1 MPKANPFTYTPTL
14 TKDDLPESPPYAEL
28 HCRSNFSF
36 LKGASHPHELV
47 LAAAKL
53 GLHSLAITDLSGF
66 YGIVRANEA
75 LHEIIDEKEAKE
87 EDLPHLIFGSEII
100 FQNDNRDDTVVILAR
115 NREGYGQLSQ
125 MVTKG
130 RLRAEKGKC
139 KLALRDILSLE
150 GKDLLV
156 LAGGSRSLAFRLL
169 QAGVTA
175 RANNNLAQLKEAFSD
190 SLYLELNRH
199 LRPADKERSI
209 KLKELGGELGLLSV
223 ATNDVFFHHRQR
235 KKLHDVL
242 TCIDAGISLPHAGR
256 RLLANA
262 ARCLKSAR
270 HMHALF
276 VDMPEVVARSV
287 ELAKLCCF
295 QLSDLHY
302 SYPAESTPA
311 GKNADQFLGQLARQ
325 GLIERLGQKRATQLQ
340 AQLEKELRVIKQLD
354 YAGYFL
360 TMWEIVRYCESKQI
374 LCQGRGSAANSLV
387 CYATRI
393 TSVSPDQ
400 IDMLFERFVSLE
412 RKEPPDIDLDIEHD
426 RREEVIQHVYQKYG
440 RHKAAMV
447 ATVIRYRHKSA
458 IRDVGK
464 ALGLKE
470 EELQRITNY
479 WAYGDESLATEAAK
493 NAGFNPA
500 GRTWKQLLYL
510 ARQITDFPRHLS
522 IHVGGFMLSDRPVA
536 DIVPIEN
543 ARMINRTVIQWDK
556 NDVDAL
562 GIFKVDLLGLGMLNV
577 IARTFRLIDT
587 EHGQCFTL
595 ATIPPEDKET
605 YQMIQ
610 RADTVGVFQIE
621 SRAQMGMLPRLKPKT
636 FYDLVIEVALVRPGP
651 IQGGMVHPYLRRRRG
666 EEAVDYAHPALE
678 PILRRTLGVPIFQEQ
693 VMKMAVAVGGYSAG
707 EADQLRRDMGAWRRN
722 GRMER
727 HQKRLYAG
735 MRDRGIDEDYAE
747 RIIQQIEGFGSY
759 GFPESHAAAF
769 AHLVYVSAYLKCH
782 YPLEFSTALI
792 NAQPMGFYQIATLV
806 ADLHRHK
813 VPIRPV
819 DVEFSDWQATIENRS
834 LRLGLR
840 LIHGLGKDLAEQIVE
855 NRQRYG
861 AYRSIATFAK
871 RTKLNRKQLSTLAA
885 AGALRSIEAERR
897 QAIWQ
902 TSGLGGKDLLSNLD
916 HANERRSFSPMAAS
930 EELRLDYQYA
940 SSFVENH
947 PMLLLRNHL
956 QRRGISR
963 KADMM
968 HLKPGSPIQVAGL
981 VIVRQ
986 RPTGVG
992 GVIFMAL
999 EDETGL
1005 IDIVVRPQTYEKN
1018 RALLCL
1024 ADILLIKGHLQADG
1038 GARSVMAQSFI
1049 NLTSGPVMGIRSRD
1063 FH

>member
-1 MPKANPFTYTPTL
+1 MR
-14 TKDDLPESPPYAEL
+14 YAEL
-28 HCRSNFSF
+28 HCRTNFSF

-47 LAAAKL
+47 LAAAQL

-66 YGIVRANEA
+66 YGIVRANES
-75 LHEIIDEKEAKE
+75 LKELVEEKRTRE
-87 EDLPHLIFGSEII
+87 EDLPQLIFGSEIV
-100 FQNDNRDDTVVILAR
+100 FSYQNNNDAVVLLAR
-115 NREGYGQLSQ
+115 NRQGYGQISQ
-125 MVTKG
+125 LISKG

-139 KLALRDILSLE
+139 QLALRDILSLE
-150 GKDLLV
+150 KENIVV
-156 LAGGSRSLAFRLL
+156 LGGGDRSQIFKYLKCGA
-169 QAGVTA
+169 AA
-175 RANNNLAQLKEAFSD
+175 KANHALAQLKESFGD
-190 SLYLELNRH
+190 NLYLELNRH
-199 LRPADKERSI
+199 LRPADQERSLQ
-209 KLKELGGELGLLSV
+209 LKELGAQLNVLSV
-223 ATNDVFFHHRQR
+223 ATNDVFFHHRHR

-242 TCIDAGISLPHAGR
+242 TCIDAGVSLPNAGR

-262 ARCLKSAR
+262 ARCLKSAEQ
-270 HMHALF
+270 MHALF
-276 VDMPEVVARSV
+276 VDIPEVVKRSV
-287 ELAKLCCF
+287 EIAERCTF
-295 QLSDLHY
+295 RLSDLHY
-302 SYPAESTPA
+302 GYPAESTPE
-311 GKNADQFLGQLARQ
+311 GKDANQFLGQLARQ
-325 GLIERLGQKRATQLQ
+325 GLIDRLGEARAVQLKP
-340 AQLEKELRVIKQLD
+340 QLEKELQVIEQLD

-360 TMWEIVRYCESKQI
+360 TMWEIVRYCEDHQI

-440 RHKAAMV
+440 RQKAAMV

-458 IRDVGK
+458 LRDVGK
-464 ALGLKE
+464 ALGLNE
-470 EELQRITNY
+470 EELQRITSY
-479 WAYGDESLATEAAK
+479 WAYGDESLANEAAK
-493 NAGFNPA
+493 IAGFDPA
-500 GRTWKQLLYL
+500 GRSWKQLLYL
-510 ARQITDFPRHLS
+510 SRQIADFPRHLS

-536 DIVPIEN
+536 DFVPIEN
-543 ARMINRTVIQWDK
+543 ARMIDRTVIQWDK
-556 NDVDAL
+556 NDIDAL

-577 IARTFRLIDT
+577 IARAFRLIDA
-587 EHGQCFTL
+587 EHDLRFTL
-595 ATIPPEDKET
+595 ATIPAEDEET
-605 YQMIQ
+605 YGMIQ
-610 RADTVGVFQIE
+610 RADTIGVFQIE

-666 EEAVDYAHPALE
+666 EESVDYAHPALE

-722 GRMER
+722 GKMAR

-735 MRDRGIDEDYAE
+735 MRDRGIDEEYAE

-806 ADLHRHK
+806 ADLHRHQ

-819 DVEFSDWQATIENRS
+819 DVQHSEWQATIENRS

-840 LIHGLGKDLAEQIVE
+840 LVRGLGKEIAEQIVE
-855 NRQRYG
+855 SRQRYG
-861 AYRSIATFAK
+861 SFENLPSLAK
-871 RTKLNRKQLSTLAA
+871 RAKLNRKQLSTLAA
-885 AGALRSIEAERR
+885 AGALRSIEKERR

-902 TSGLGGKDLLSNLD
+902 ASGLGGKGLLANLN
-916 HANERRSFSPMAAS
+916 HPLERNDFSSMSPA
-930 EELRLDYQYA
+930 EELRLDYSYA

-947 PMLLLRNHL
+947 PMHLLRNHL
-956 QRRGISR
+956 QRRGVSR
-963 KADMM
+963 KTEMM
-968 HLKPGSPIQVAGL
+968 QLQPGCPIQVAGL

-1005 IDIVVRPQTYEKN
+1005 IDIVVRPQTYQQN

-1038 GARSVMAQSFI
+1038 AARSVIAQFFV
-1049 NLTSGPVMGIRSRD
+1049 NLTGGPVMGIRSRD